1 MPETYIEP
9 MTNRQECFQCH
20 KTVTGKKKLSKCS
33 GCHAITYCG
42 VECQREDFPRHKWNC
57 LPVMVTE
64 IPGKGR
70 GLVAA
75 RDIKMGEQIF
85 TDKAHIKLYSF
96 SQDRNEDIKSI
107 QEQLNKLPSE
117 ARRQFHMLPV
127 RDVGQTGDG
136 DILSYTRFMHNARVC
151 LARDESELHFHYLSL
166 NMALINHSCAPN
178 VAAGPLEPYEEI
190 KNEVRAIRDISRGD
204 EVTVSYTT
212 NRYLYSINLQR
223 RREKLKALFL
233 FDCNC
238 PVCSGMT
245 ADQWAI
251 MRKIWDLVEFEQKL
265 VGVQKKSMDWQ
276 REARL
281 IEEIIELTDEVY
293 IGDVVNTKKDALTE
307 SAILA
312 HLGRD
317 EALLGKAL
325 DSLYKLRED
334 TKLEHVSLF
343 YETFKEN
350 LSMWSA
356 QFKSKKPA
364 SKDEI
369 ESIYKNRK

>member
-1 MPETYIEP
+1 M
-9 MTNRQECFQCH
+9 
-20 KTVTGKKKLSKCS
+20 
-33 GCHAITYCG
+33 
-42 VECQREDFPRHKWNC
+42 
-57 LPVMVTE
+57 
-64 IPGKGR
+64 
-70 GLVAA
+70 
-75 RDIKMGEQIF
+75 
-85 TDKAHIKLYSF
+85 
-96 SQDRNEDIKSI
+96 
-107 QEQLNKLPSE
+107 
-117 ARRQFHMLPV
+117 
-127 RDVGQTGDG
+127 
-136 DILSYTRFMHNARVC
+136 
-151 LARDESELHFHYLSL
+151 
-166 NMALINHSCAPN
+166 
-178 VAAGPLEPYEEI
+178 
-190 KNEVRAIRDISRGD
+190 
-204 EVTVSYTT
+204 
-212 NRYLYSINLQR
+212 
-223 RREKLKALFL
+223 
-233 FDCNC
+233 
-238 PVCSGMT
+238 
-245 ADQWAI
+245 
-251 MRKIWDLVEFEQKL
+251 
-265 VGVQKKSMDWQ
+265 GVQKKSMDWQ